1 MFNLDFTG
9 DAVSVALDVLAWLV
23 IGLLAVRL
31 YRKQQAKPRVWKVV
45 VAILAGVFAF
55 SIDWEM
61 EGTMMRFPVLP
72 LGVWI
77 LYAVLNRVEDRWD
90 NYRRFAWLGFAGN
103 FIFLA
108 ASLLSILLYSAVY
121 PEGDLSTHIADTDE
135 ASIIATHPSGAGDAA
150 LDRGKFAD
158 QLASAEQERVDSD
171 GWYEEMFQE
180 SDGERNRNERFP
192 YQMTGVSSKWG
203 SGKKPIIYVEEDGK
217 GILVSTSRNQYYYR
231 LDDSVL
237 KGGAA
242 R

>member
-1 MFNLDFTG
+1 MFNFDFTT
-9 DAVSVALDVLAWLV
+9 DAVTAALDVLAWLV
-23 IGLLAVRL
+23 IGLLAVRV
-31 YRKQQAKPRVWKVV
+31 YRKQQAKPRAWKIV
-45 VAILAGVFAF
+45 VAVLTGVFSF
-55 SIDWEM
+55 SINWEI

-108 ASLLSILLYSAVY
+108 ASLLSIPLYSAVY
-121 PEGDLSTHIADTDE
+121 PEEELATQVAYADK
-135 ASIIATHPSGAGDAA
+135 ASLIVTHPSGDGDVT
-150 LDRGKFAD
+150 LDYRKFTD
-158 QLASAEQERVDSD
+158 QLSSAKKERVDSG
-171 GWYEEMFQE
+171 GWYEEMFEE

-192 YQMTGVSSKWG
+192 YQMIGVSSKWG
-203 SGKKPIIYVEEDGK
+203 SGMKPIIYVEDDGK

-231 LDDSVL
+231 LNDSVL

>member
-1 MFNLDFTG
+1 MFNFDFTT
-9 DAVSVALDVLAWLV
+9 DAVTAALDVLAWLV
-23 IGLLAVRL
+23 IGLLAVRV
-31 YRKQQAKPRVWKVV
+31 YRKQQAKPRVWKVIV
-45 VAILAGVFAF
+45 VLWGGLLSF
-55 SIDWEM
+55 SIDWELAGDM
-61 EGTMMRFPVLP
+61 VRIPVLP

-77 LYAVLNRVEDRWD
+77 LYALLNRVEDRWD

-108 ASLLSILLYSAVY
+108 ASLLSIPLYTAVY
-121 PEGDLSTHIADTDE
+121 PEGDLATHIANAGD
-135 ASIIATHPSGAGDAA
+135 ASIVTSHPSGDGDAA
-150 LDRGKFAD
+150 LDRRKFTD
-158 QLASAEQERVDSD
+158 QLSSAEQVTVDSD
-171 GWYEEMFQE
+171 GWYEEMYND

-192 YQMTGVSSKWG
+192 YQMVGVSSKWG
-203 SGKKPIIYVEEDGK
+203 SGMKPIIYVEDDGK

>member
-1 MFNLDFTG
+1 MFNFTNDVVSGGLDG
-9 DAVSVALDVLAWLV
+9 LAWLV

-77 LYAVLNRVEDRWD
+77 LYAFLNRVEDRWD

-121 PEGDLSTHIADTDE
+121 PEEELATYVADTDE
-135 ASIIATHPSGAGDAA
+135 ASIIATHPSGDGDTA
-150 LDRGKFAD
+150 LDRRKFAD

-171 GWYEEMFQE
+171 GWYEEMFEE
-180 SDGERNRNERFP
+180 SDGGRNRNERFP

-203 SGKKPIIYVEEDGK
+203 SGMKPIIYVEDDGK
-217 GILVSTSRNQYYYR
+217 GILVSTSQNQYYYR

>member
-1 MFNLDFTG
+1 MFNFDFAG

-90 NYRRFAWLGFAGN
+90 YYRRFAWLGFAGN

-108 ASLLSILLYSAVY
+108 ASLLSFLLYSAVY
-121 PEGDLSTHIADTDE
+121 PQGELATHVADAE
-135 ASIIATHPSGAGDAA
+135 KASLITTHPSGDGGVT
-150 LDRGKFAD
+150 LDHRKFTD
-158 QLASAEQERVDSD
+158 QLSSAKKEKVDGG

-203 SGKKPIIYVEEDGK
+203 SGMKPIIYVEEDGK